1 MNPASSAGRL
11 SLRGL
16 LLALLLGVSSLAGAG
31 DYVHVS
37 GAGGAELYYES
48 AGQGRPVVIVPGWT
62 MTTRYF
68 ARQLEHYADS
78 EQVRLIVYDPRAHG
92 RSSKTLEGADY
103 ARHARDL
110 RQFIDAL
117 ELKDVVLAG
126 WSWGGITV
134 YAYLDA
140 FGTENI
146 SAAVLIDQTPT
157 PLATGASPWVDGDRA
172 AVKGFFDAFVSDR
185 RATVGE
191 FIPWMYTEEIT
202 PAEADW
208 MLAET
213 MLTPT
218 IVASQLLYDGWM
230 GDWTATV
237 EAIEVPMLHVVRE
250 ENGAVARE
258 YLEQHAP
265 EADIAVMGSHGMFW
279 DHAEDF
285 NRALDEFLE
294 NLEN

>member
-1 MNPASSAGRL
+1 MSHSPSVGKFL
-11 SLRGL
+11 LRGL
-16 LLALLLGVSSLAGAG
+16 PLALLLGAASLAVAG
-31 DYVHVS
+31 DYVHVP
-37 GAGGAELYYES
+37 GTGGAELYFES
-48 AGQGRPVVIVPGWT
+48 AGQGRAVVIVPGWS

-68 ARQLEHYADS
+68 DRQLAHYADS

-110 RQFIDAL
+110 RQFIEAL
-117 ELKDVVLAG
+117 MLKDVVLAG

-191 FIPWMYTEEIT
+191 FIPWMYTEQIT

-230 GDWTATV
+230 GDWTATI
-237 EAIEVPMLHVVRE
+237 EAVDVPMLHVVRD
-250 ENGAVARE
+250 ENGAAARD
-258 YLEQHAP
+258 YLQHHAP
-265 EADIAVMGSHGMFW
+265 EAKIVVMGGHGMFR
-279 DHAEDF
+279 DHAEAF
-285 NRALDEFLE
+285 NRALDEFLAG
-294 NLEN
+294 LEP

>member
-1 MNPASSAGRL
+1 MSHSSPVQRF

-16 LLALLLGVSSLAGAG
+16 LLALLLGTAPLAGAG
-31 DYVHVS
+31 NYVHVPV
-37 GAGGAELYYES
+37 AGGAELYYES
-48 AGQGRPVVIVPGWT
+48 VGQGRPVVIVPGWT

-68 ARQLEHYADS
+68 TRQLEHYADS

-92 RSSKTLEGADY
+92 HSSKTLEGADY

-110 RQFIDAL
+110 RQFIEAL

-140 FGTENI
+140 FGTDNV

-157 PLATGASPWVDGDRA
+157 PLATGDSPWVDGDRA
-172 AVKGFFDAFVSDR
+172 AVKGFFDAFVSNR

-191 FIPWMYTEEIT
+191 FIPWMYTEEIA
-202 PAEADW
+202 PAEAEW

-237 EAIEVPMLHVVRE
+237 QAIDVPMLHVVRE
-250 ENGAVARE
+250 ENGSAARD

-265 EADIAVMGSHGMFW
+265 EAEIAVMGGHGMVPE
-279 DHAEDF
+279 HAEDF
-285 NRALDEFLE
+285 NRTLDEFLAS
-294 NLEN
+294 LES